1 MSIGIAA
8 AGRAAVAQAFVP
20 AVSRFVSTL
29 LPDCDT
35 VSEANVGMTARA
47 TTPRL
52 NTREKCAAKPKLP
65 FPNDPIL
72 GRKAAEIK

>member
-1 MSIGIAA
+1 
-8 AGRAAVAQAFVP
+8 
-20 AVSRFVSTL
+20 
-29 LPDCDT
+29 
-35 VSEANVGMTARA
+35 MTARA

-65 FPNDPIL
+65 FPNEPIL